1 MITAY
6 LGRVSAGENL
16 TMDEMAAVMTEV
28 MAGRCQENEIALLLT
43 ALKAKGETA
52 DEIAGAAQVMRQN
65 MTPIRSTRQGIV
77 DTCGTGGVGSNIFN
91 VSTAAALV
99 TAAAGVPVAKHG
111 NRSATSKS
119 GSADVLQALGVNIA
133 ASVETVER
141 CLGKLGI
148 CFCFAPSLHPAM
160 KHVAAIRKQLGTAT
174 IFNLLGPLCNPAGAS
189 FQVLGVGKPELQRT
203 MAEVLQ
209 RLGTKRAVVVG
220 GDGVGEVTITGTT
233 QVHEV
238 TPEGIRSFAWSPA
251 DFGLETAGKESL
263 VVDGP
268 QSSAAIIR
276 DVLAG
281 KPGPRRDMVLI
292 NSAAALWV
300 AGFHDLRGRCARRAA
315 EAIDSGKAAALLQQL
330 VKTTQETTPA

>member
-1 MITAY
+1 MITPY

-16 TMDEMAAVMTEV
+16 TMEEMAEVMTEV
-28 MAGRCQENEIALLLT
+28 MSGRCQENEIALLLT
-43 ALKAKGETA
+43 ALRAKGETA

-91 VSTAAALV
+91 VSTAAAIV

-141 CLGKLGI
+141 CLDMLGI

-160 KHVAAIRKQLGTAT
+160 KHVSVVRKQLGTAT
-174 IFNLLGPLCNPAGAS
+174 IFNLLGPLCNPARAS
-189 FQVLGVGKPELQRT
+189 CQVLGVGRPELQRT

-220 GDGVGEVTITGTT
+220 GDGMGEVTITGTT
-233 QVHEV
+233 EVHEV
-238 TPEGIRSFAWSPA
+238 TPTGIRSFNWSPA
-251 DFGLETAGKESL
+251 DFGLEPANKDSL

-268 QSSAAIIR
+268 SASAAIIR

-281 KPGPRRDMVLI
+281 KQGPPRDMVLI
-292 NSAAALWV
+292 NAASALWV
-300 AGFHDLRGRCARRAA
+300 AGCDHSPSTCAQRAA
-315 EAIDSGKAAALLQQL
+315 EAIDSHSAQKLLAEL
-330 VKTTQETTPA
+330 VLESNR